1 MEPLYPR
8 DRMRSEDPA
17 VLSAHVLVVEDEALS
32 RHSIERALKRM
43 GCATSTVATANE
55 ALEIVAGGGV
65 DLVLADLKLA
75 GMDGLELIRRIVGI
89 DPDLP
94 CVAMTSFA
102 SPERSIEALRAGA
115 FWFVEKPV
123 EESLSMLERLVAEA
137 LQRGRPASDAPTTS
151 RAGQGTIRG
160 IESIVGKSDALRRSL
175 EMVQRVAGS
184 EATVLILGESG
195 TGKELVARAIHFHS
209 QRANANFV
217 AVNCGAIAETLLES
231 ELFGHVRGAFTSA
244 DRQRDGRFAVAN
256 EGTIFLDEIGQMSPN
271 LQVKLLR
278 VLQDGTYEQVG
289 SYVTETCDVRTIAA
303 TNQDL
308 PEAMRA
314 GRFRDDL
321 FYRLNVVPVELP
333 PLRERDDDIPLL
345 IEHFLERTGGHL
357 QGFTR
362 EAMQKLCAYDW
373 PGNVRELESLVE
385 RMSILCNGEWVELD
399 DLPQPFH
406 SASSADLVR
415 APRVPESGLSFQE
428 VVGRFESEII
438 RQALE
443 HTRWNKS
450 KAAQLLDL
458 NRTTLLEM
466 IKKRGVE
473 RRSPP
478 RKPEPEPSSRA

>member
-1 MEPLYPR
+1 
-8 DRMRSEDPA
+8 MRSEDPA

-32 RHSIERALKRM
+32 RRSVERALKGM
-43 GCATSTVATANE
+43 GCATSAVGNASE
-55 ALEIVAGGGV
+55 ALEVVAGGGIDV
-65 DLVLADLKLA
+65 VLADLKLP
-75 GMDGLELIRRIVGI
+75 GMDGLELIRRIVGL
-89 DPDLP
+89 DLDLP
-94 CVAMTSFA
+94 CVAMTCLA
-102 SPERSIEALRAGA
+102 GPERSIEALRAGA

-123 EESLSMLERLVAEA
+123 EESLPALERLIAEA
-137 LQRGRPASDAPTTS
+137 LRTGRPGTVAPATPP
-151 RAGQGTIRG
+151 AGGETIRG

-175 EMVQRVAGS
+175 EMVRRVADS

-209 QRANANFV
+209 RRASANFV
-217 AVNCGAIAETLLES
+217 AVNCGAIPETLLES

-278 VLQDGTYEQVG
+278 ILQDGTYEQVG
-289 SYVTETCDVRTIAA
+289 SSITETCDVRTIAA
-303 TNQDL
+303 TNQNL
-308 PEAMRA
+308 QEAMST

-333 PLRERDDDIPLL
+333 ALRERHDDIPLL
-345 IEHFLERTGGHL
+345 VEHFLQRTGGHL
-357 QGFTR
+357 QGFTN
-362 EAMQKLCAYDW
+362 EAMQKLCAYAW

-385 RMSILCNGEWVELD
+385 RMSILCVGDWVELD

-406 SASSADLVR
+406 IASSADMVQ
-415 APRVPESGLSFQE
+415 APRVPASGLSFQQ
-428 VVGRFESEII
+428 VVGRFESDII

-443 HTRWNKS
+443 RTRWNKS

-466 IKKRGVE
+466 IKKRGLE
-473 RRSPP
+473 RRPP
-478 RKPEPEPSSRA
+478 RKPEPEPGRKPSSQA

>member
-1 MEPLYPR
+1 
-8 DRMRSEDPA
+8 MRSEDPA
-17 VLSAHVLVVEDEALS
+17 VLSAHVLLVENEALS
-32 RHSIERALKRM
+32 RRSIERSLKKM
-43 GCATSTVATANE
+43 GCTASAVATATE
-55 ALEIVAGGGV
+55 ALEVVAGGGV
-65 DLVLADLKLA
+65 DVVLADLKLP
-75 GMDGLELIRRIVGI
+75 GMDGLELIRRIVSL
-89 DPDLP
+89 DPHVP
-94 CVAMTSFA
+94 CVAMSYFA
-102 SPERSIEALRAGA
+102 GPERSIEALRAGA

-123 EESLSMLERLVAEA
+123 EASLPLLERLIAEV
-137 LQRGRPASDAPTTS
+137 LQRGRRGTSAPASR
-151 RAGQGTIRG
+151 RAAGGKIRG
-160 IESIVGKSDALRRSL
+160 IESIVGKSDSLCRSL
-175 EMVQRVAGS
+175 ELVQRVADT

-209 QRANANFV
+209 QRANASFV
-217 AVNCGAIAETLLES
+217 AVNCGAIPETLLES

-256 EGTIFLDEIGQMSPN
+256 EGTIFLDEIAQMSPN

-278 VLQDGTYEQVG
+278 VLQDGTYDPVG
-289 SYVTETCDVRTIAA
+289 SSVTETCDVRTIAA
-303 TNQDL
+303 TNQNL
-308 PEAMRA
+308 QEAMRT

-333 PLRERDDDIPLL
+333 PLRERHDDIPLL
-345 IEHFLERTGGHL
+345 VEHFLQRTAGHL

-362 EAMQKLCAYDW
+362 EAMQKLCAYNW

-385 RMSILCNGEWVELD
+385 RMTILCNGEWVELD

-406 SASSADLVR
+406 SASSADLVQ
-415 APRVPESGLSFQE
+415 APRVPESGLCFQQ
-428 VVGRFESEII
+428 VVGRFESDII

-466 IKKRGVE
+466 IKKRGLE

-478 RKPEPEPSSRA
+478 RKPEPEPSSEA